1 MRLPRVSSA
10 RPRIFAALI
19 IVAAAV
25 ISFESLKHLAEYAG
39 FGRLS
44 WLFPVTLDA
53 VAAFGMDLWITRS
66 PAWRK
71 ARALALAA
79 ILGSLAGN
87 IADHWISQGT
97 ILPAV
102 LGAVPPGAL
111 AWLLAVLHSHG
122 AGTAAHRSG
131 PDKAVRDAVW
141 SSLAQA
147 DPWSDFSGGPEV
159 DLYTQFRNVQDQ
171 FWSRVQMSG
180 PDDCWPWTGQT
191 TVDGYG
197 LFQIRGR
204 KYRAHRVAWS
214 IATNDVV
221 PDDLVVRHLKCDNPP
236 CCNPAHLADGTP
248 ADNAAD
254 RVARRK
260 REQSKTVAIISKPRV
275 ATQPGRSRSLVTSGL
290 SDEVIVKAIL
300 DHAVQHGSFPSKR
313 VVMEEHS
320 VGSGRALRLLTL
332 AKETEVPTDG

>member
-1 MRLPRVSSA
+1 MRLPSVSSA

-39 FGRLS
+39 FGQLS

-79 ILGSLAGN
+79 ILGSLTGN

-131 PDKAVRDAVW
+131 PDPAVRDAVW
-141 SSLAQA
+141 SSLPQGSRYRTVATGPSAYMVPVRIWSLDRSAPFEGPAVGPMVRNHGPRPVRSERVRVHAVREDREVGPVRQA
-147 DPWSDFSGGPEV
+147 SSAPRAIRSGGP
-159 DLYTQFRNVQDQ
+159 T
-171 FWSRVQMSG
+171 
-180 PDDCWPWTGQT
+180 DD
-191 TVDGYG
+191 V
-197 LFQIRGR
+197 L
-204 KYRAHRVAWS
+204 
-214 IATNDVV
+214 
-221 PDDLVVRHLKCDNPP
+221 
-236 CCNPAHLADGTP
+236 
-248 ADNAAD
+248 
-254 RVARRK
+254 
-260 REQSKTVAIISKPRV
+260 
-275 ATQPGRSRSLVTSGL
+275 
-290 SDEVIVKAIL
+290 VKAIHDQYQL
-300 DHAVQHGSFPSKR
+300 TGVWPSKR
-313 VVMEEHS
+313 LVMHDHE
-320 VGSGRALRLLTL
+320 VGSGRALRLLAL
-332 AKETEVPTDG
+332 AKETEVS